1 MRGLDYDKEATPWQ
15 HHDTQGVAGCEIEN
29 RQRWK
34 VLEGSGYSVE
44 NAMGGRYGECEER
57 KGDMESVRKGRYG
70 ECEERKGD
78 MESVRKGRE
87 IWRVWGKGG
96 RYGECEERKGDM
108 ESVRK
113 GREIWRV

>member
-1 MRGLDYDKEATPWQ
+1 MRGWDYDKEATPWQ

-57 KGDMESVRKGRYG
+57 KGDMESVRKGR
-70 ECEERKGD
+70 K
-78 MESVRKGRE
+78 
-87 IWRVWGKGG
+87 IWRGWGKGG
-96 RYGECEERKGDM
+96 RYGECEER
-108 ESVRK
+108 
-113 GREIWRV
+113 EIWRV

>member
-1 MRGLDYDKEATPWQ
+1 MATPWQ

-57 KGDMESVRKGRYG
+57 E
-70 ECEERKGD
+70 GD

-87 IWRVWGKGG
+87 IWRV
-96 RYGECEERKGDM
+96 
-108 ESVRK
+108 
-113 GREIWRV
+113 